1 MIRKIKKEYLYAVIG
16 LLSGILIAIVFAS
29 NAVNSN
35 NRQMMGMMGMRQ
47 MGGPQSFNQGMAQM
61 HEQMM
66 GDDEMSM
73 AGMVNSLKNLSGE
86 EFDRAFIE
94 QMIPHHQGAIDMAE
108 LALENAF
115 HQEIKDL
122 ANDIIEAQK
131 SEINTMRQWQTS
143 WGY

>member
-1 MIRKIKKEYLYAVIG
+1 
-16 LLSGILIAIVFAS
+16 
-29 NAVNSN
+29 
-35 NRQMMGMMGMRQ
+35 
-47 MGGPQSFNQGMAQM
+47 NQGMVQM

-66 GDDEMSM
+66 GDSEMSM
-73 AGMVNSLKNLSGE
+73 TGMVNSLKNLSGE
-86 EFDRAFIE
+86 EFDRVFIE

-131 SEINTMRQWQTS
+131 SEINTMKQWQTS